1 MISIQDLEVRKGDS
15 TICRVDDLNVP
26 DGKRIA
32 IIGANGSG
40 KTTLLRVLAGLEKNF
55 TGRCEVDA
63 SFSDRVYV
71 HQTPYL
77 FRGTLRSNIA
87 FGLKSGDDE
96 SVRQWISRFDLD
108 ELANKRVAVLSG
120 GERRRVAL
128 ARAMILKPKL
138 LLLDEPF
145 ADLDWSGVQAAQAA
159 FGQLTETTIVITSP
173 NSDEVLESWL
183 NCKLHLNVE

>member
-1 MISIQDLEVRKGDS
+1 MISIQDLEVRKVDS
-15 TICRVDDLNVP
+15 TICRVDELNVP

-55 TGRCEVDA
+55 IGRCEVDA
-63 SFSDRVYV
+63 SFADRVYV

-77 FRGTLRSNIA
+77 FRGTVRSNIA

-108 ELANKRVAVLSG
+108 ELANKKVAVLSG

-128 ARAMILKPKL
+128 ARAMILRPKL

-145 ADLDWSGVQAAQAA
+145 ADLDSIGVQAVNHI
-159 FGQLTETTIVITSP
+159 FDQLTETTVVIASP
-173 NSDEVLESWL
+173 HNDKVADDWL
-183 NCKLHLNVE
+183 KFNF